1 VRGPGVP
8 VDELGVAA
16 LGSDGCP
23 ALLEV
28 EVFGW
33 IMLGEGAALAFPA
46 EIQPKTLPERRTMRA
61 PSVA

>member
-16 LGSDGCP
+16 LESDGCP

-33 IMLGEGAALAFPA
+33 IMLGEGAALAFLA